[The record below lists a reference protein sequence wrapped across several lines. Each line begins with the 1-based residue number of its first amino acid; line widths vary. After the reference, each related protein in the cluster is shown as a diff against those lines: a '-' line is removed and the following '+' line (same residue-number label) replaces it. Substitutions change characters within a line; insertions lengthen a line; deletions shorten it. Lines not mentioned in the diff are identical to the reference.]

1 MSWGYGQL
9 ATEVYEL
16 DKPVGRSFPGL
27 DYYARQLA
35 GITGRILEPACGT
48 GRVLVPLL
56 EAGLAVEGLDTSPQ
70 MLALCR
76 QHCADRG
83 LDPVLREADMT
94 TVAEP
99 DAYQAVIIPAGSIM
113 LLDGQDAAPRT
124 LAAFRAALVPGGR
137 LILDLDVPS
146 RPDGP
151 AITSARYW
159 QRDPYLWT
167 LQAMHTSYDPVV
179 NQVTSLL
186 RYEKWRDGGLVATEL
201 QRFRLQYWTLP
212 EFGRMLTDAGF
223 TDVTVTADYRDG
235 RPPGPRDQVWT
246 FYAVRPRG
254 LAGLCWK
261 SSAVAEE
268 PP

>member
-1 MSWGYGQL
+1 MSWEYGQL

-27 DYYARQLA
+27 DYYARQVA

-70 MLALCR
+70 
-76 QHCADRG
+76 
-83 LDPVLREADMT
+83 
-94 TVAEP
+94 
-99 DAYQAVIIPAGSIM
+99 AVIIPAGSIM
-113 LLDGQDAAPRT
+113 LLDGQDAAPRA

-137 LILDLDVPS
+137 LILDVDVPG

-167 LQAMHTSYDPVV
+167 LQVMHTSYDPGSP
-179 NQVTSLL
+179 TS
-186 RYEKWRDGGLVATEL
+186 R
-201 QRFRLQYWTLP
+201 
-212 EFGRMLTDAGF
+212 
-223 TDVTVTADYRDG
+223 
-235 RPPGPRDQVWT
+235 
-246 FYAVRPRG
+246 
-254 LAGLCWK
+254 
-261 SSAVAEE
+261 
-268 PP
+268 